1 SHGKNASKCR
11 LSPPWRQSS
20 LDGSASIRQFRGCS
34 PARSRRKPEPALHPQ
49 GTTPVFYVAIC
60 LDKPDSQQ
68 LRLGNR
74 AAHLDYLRAHADAI
88 KTCGPFVEDDGT
100 TMVGSLLVIDAPDR
114 AA

>member
-1 SHGKNASKCR
+1 M
-11 LSPPWRQSS
+11 
-20 LDGSASIRQFRGCS
+20 
-34 PARSRRKPEPALHPQ
+34 
-49 GTTPVFYVAIC
+49 FYVAIC
-60 LDKPDSQQ
+60 LDKPGSQQ

-114 AA
+114 AAVETILAKDPYRRAGLFATTEVRPWRWVVGAPSR